1 MQVNALM
8 HDRSKPAVLVV
19 EDEAFTRMA
28 AADVLEDRGFSPY
41 EAGDADEA
49 LDLLGEHP
57 EIILLFT
64 DVDMPG
70 GMDGVQ
76 LARRA
81 RQLRPDVGI
90 IITSGK
96 RRIPE
101 VPAGGS
107 FLPKPYRPQ
116 QLADAVKRCVRSQ

>member
-1 MQVNALM
+1 MSP
-8 HDRSKPAVLVV
+8 RSKPAILVV

-28 AADVLEDRGFSPY
+28 TADALEDRGFSPY
-41 EAGDADEA
+41 EAGDAREA
-49 LDLLGEHP
+49 LALLTEHP

-76 LARRA
+76 LAHRA
-81 RQLRPDVGI
+81 RQVRPDVGI
-90 IITSGK
+90 IITSG
-96 RRIPE
+96 RRRVP

-116 QLADAVKRCVRSQ
+116 QLAEEIERKVASG

>member
-1 MQVNALM
+1 MS
-8 HDRSKPAVLVV
+8 DCSKPAILVV

-28 AADVLEDRGFSPY
+28 AADALEDHGFSPF
-41 EAGDADEA
+41 EAGDAREA
-49 LDLLGEHP
+49 LDILSEHP

-81 RQLRPDVGI
+81 RQVRPDVGI

-96 RRIPE
+96 RFVPD

-107 FLPKPYRPQ
+107 FLPKPYRPE
-116 QLADAVKRCVRSQ
+116 QLAEEVERRVSGD

>member
-1 MQVNALM
+1 MAD
-8 HDRSKPAVLVV
+8 HRKPAILVV

-28 AADVLEDRGFSPY
+28 AADALEDRGFSPY
-41 EAGDADEA
+41 EAGDAGEA
-49 LDLLGEHP
+49 LDILALHP
-57 EIILLFT
+57 EIVLLFT

-70 GMDGVQ
+70 RMDGIQ
-76 LARRA
+76 LARLA
-81 RQLRPDVGI
+81 RQVRPDVGI

-96 RRIPE
+96 RRVPD

-116 QLADAVKRCVRSQ
+116 QLAEEVERRVSGD

>member
-1 MQVNALM
+1 MS
-8 HDRSKPAVLVV
+8 DCSKPAILVV
-19 EDEAFTRMA
+19 EDEVFTRMA
-28 AADVLEDRGFSPY
+28 AADALEDRGFNPF
-41 EAGDADEA
+41 EAGDAREA
-49 LDLLGEHP
+49 LNILSEHP

-81 RQLRPDVGI
+81 RQVRPDVGI

-96 RRIPE
+96 RRVPD

-107 FLPKPYRPQ
+107 FLPKPYRPE
-116 QLADAVKRCVRSQ
+116 QLAEEVERCVSGD

>member
-1 MQVNALM
+1 MPN
-8 HDRSKPAVLVV
+8 RSKPAILVV

-28 AADVLEDRGFSPY
+28 AADALEDRGFAPY
-41 EAGDADEA
+41 EAGDAHEA
-49 LDLLGEHP
+49 LDLLSEHP

-81 RQLRPDVGI
+81 RQVRPDVGI

-96 RRIPE
+96 RRVPD

-107 FLPKPYRPQ
+107 FLAKPYRPQ
-116 QLADAVKRCVRSQ
+116 QLAEAVERSVSRD